1 MKKILSLV
9 FVILLSFT
17 FIGCNEKKNEINREK
32 VAINLPSD
40 NSVNGYRTEKSENI
54 DDTVISAEDVTVI
67 DKYVPKE
74 NSDNKYCV
82 NKNSG
87 VFHKIS
93 CDSVSKMKETNK
105 IYLKDKSE
113 AILKGYKACK
123 ICNP

>member
-1 MKKILSLV
+1 MKKLLSLMI
-9 FVILLSFT
+9 VILLSFC
-17 FIGCNEKKNEINREK
+17 FIGCNKNEAGINREK
-32 VAINLPSD
+32 VVINLPRD
-40 NSVNGYRTEKSENI
+40 NSVNGYRTGKSGNI
-54 DDTVISAEDVTVI
+54 DDTVISADDVTVI

-74 NSDNKYCV
+74 NSDYQYCV

-93 CDSVSKMKETNK
+93 CDSVSKMNETNK
-105 IYLKDKSE
+105 VYIKDKSE